1 MIDMTFAKFV
11 GAGAV
16 GLAILAGAAW
26 SEDADKDDAKHL
38 GVATCASSV
47 CHGRVEPA
55 ENSYAALNEYRVW
68 VKRDYHAGAYQL
80 LHNETSKRIAA
91 NMGLPDAATAPECL
105 ACHTD
110 YVPPEQRGE
119 RFHLSDGIGCEACHG
134 GAENWIDTHY
144 GPNASHADN
153 LRAGLQPTED
163 PQFQARLCQS
173 CHLGDDQRFASHEM
187 MAAGHPRLRFELD
200 TWLTLMPPHHIEDD
214 DYRRRKGHTLAVERW
229 TAGMVVAADNYL
241 ALLQRHLDTN
251 AVMPELAVFDCH
263 ACHRPMDTSVF
274 RPAAAKR
281 LPAGAMRFNDNALQI
296 LTAIAEVRDPGLGRD
311 LAQAIDALGRAATGS
326 ADSARRQAR
335 QLQKRVIRLG
345 SSLVEK
351 SLSGDE
357 RGRLTTTLLRRAG
370 RGAFRDYAD
379 AEQLFLALQLL
390 TVDPINSD
398 WGPERYNGLYDLLV
412 DEQAFDSGRF
422 AGEARR
428 LLQTIPTE

>member
-1 MIDMTFAKFV
+1 MIDMTFAKVV
-11 GAGAV
+11 GAGAL
-16 GLAILAGAAW
+16 GLALLAGAVW
-26 SEDADKDDAKHL
+26 GDDTDKDDANHL

-55 ENSYAALNEYRVW
+55 EHSYAALNEYRVW
-68 VKRDYHAGAYQL
+68 VKRDYHAGAYKL

-91 NMGLPDAATAPECL
+91 NMGLPDATIAPECL

-144 GPNASHADN
+144 GPNASHAAN

-173 CHLGDDQRFASHEM
+173 CHLGDEQRFASHEM

-263 ACHRPMDTSVF
+263 ACHRPMDTFVR
-274 RPAAAKR
+274 RPASDKG

-296 LTAIAEVRDPGLGRD
+296 LVAIAEVRDPGLGED
-311 LAQAIDALGRAATGS
+311 MAEAIDALGRVATNS
-326 ADSARRQAR
+326 AVSAREHTW
-335 QLQKRVIRLG
+335 QLQKRVTRLG

-351 SLSGDE
+351 SLSGSE
-357 RGRLTTTLLRRAG
+357 RGRLTATLLRRAG

-390 TVDPINSD
+390 AVVPINPD
-398 WGPERYNGLYDLLV
+398 WGPQRYNGLYELLA

-422 AGEARR
+422 AKEARR
-428 LLQTIPTE
+428 LLQTMPTE